1 MRAGSHLRGD
11 LSDIALASPNE
22 AGPRLGDEARE
33 YRDEKPCRQS
43 AHARQQPASSA
54 AGLGGETQDQPQQWI
69 ELTVGVRRLK
79 QLPDL
84 SALDAKRP
92 GERKYMTRDQ
102 LRNEY
107 GSDPA
112 AVEKIEKFAAD
123 HHLVVTRNE
132 PASARLGL
140 AGTVANVSDA
150 FGVKLLDYSIP
161 KLGDFHARTGPV
173 MLPAEVGDAITG
185 VFGLN
190 NHRVMHRLPR
200 SAAEDRCRLASLARR
215 PGPWFIPTELAGIYN
230 FPDADASSQCIGLLE
245 FGGGVEQSDVTA
257 YFQKIGVPAPDVQIV
272 AVDGVNT
279 DPTADP
285 DSTDEVMLDV
295 DIAGALAGGAK
306 VAVYFSTFDEKGLV
320 DILSTVINDEANDPC
335 GPVGQLGLG
344 REPAVQQSGSCGR
357 RRRSTT
363 STIACWRWR
372 SSGSPFAS
380 RPATTAPRRR
390 SRTVN
395 AHVNFPATSPYVL
408 AVGGTTLHARK
419 GTNGQMAVTEVVWND
434 GPGSG
439 TGGGVSDI
447 TPVPSWQEGKVPRS
461 INPGNFAGR
470 AIPDVAANA
479 DPATGYL
486 VMTGGQFGIV
496 GGTSA
501 SAPLWASL
509 ITRINALNGA
519 RAGNFNA
526 LLYGTIGPAGVCA
539 TSPAA
544 TTTPTGCSTASSR
557 PGQAGTPAPAGAR
570 PTALKLLAALKSPT
584 S

>member
-1 MRAGSHLRGD
+1 MRSPAANRRMLANSLHHLPPGSVAKRRTN
-11 LSDIALASPNE
+11 PN
-22 AGPRLGDEARE
+22 RWL
-33 YRDEKPCRQS
+33 
-43 AHARQQPASSA
+43 
-54 AGLGGETQDQPQQWI
+54 
-69 ELTVGVRRLK
+69 ELTVGVRRRK

-84 SALDAKRP
+84 SALDAKPP

-112 AVEKIEKFAAD
+112 AIDAIEKFAAA

-140 AGTVANVSDA
+140 GGTVANISDA
-150 FGVKLLDYSIP
+150 FGVKLLDYSHP
-161 KLGDFHARTGPV
+161 KLGEFHARTGPV
-173 MLPAEVGDAITG
+173 MLPDDVGDAITG

-200 SAAEDRCRLASLARR
+200 PRQTIDARTSMSKTR
-215 PGPWFIPTELAGIYN
+215 PWFIPTELAGIYN
-230 FPDADASSQCIGLLE
+230 FPNADASNQCIGLLE
-245 FGGGVEQSDVTA
+245 FGGGVEESDVTA
-257 YFQKIGVPAPDVQIV
+257 YFQKIGVPAPNIQIV
-272 AVDGVNT
+272 AVDGVST

-285 DSTDEVMLDV
+285 NSTGEVMLDV
-295 DIAGALAGGAK
+295 DVAGALAGGAK

-320 DILSTVINDEANDPC
+320 DILSAVINDSANDPTVLSVSW
-335 GPVGQLGLG
+335 GWDENQPFNNGILWSPAAIDHVNHSLLAVAQLGITVCVSTG
-344 REPAVQQSGSCGR
+344 DDGSEAQVKDGH
-357 RRRSTT
+357 
-363 STIACWRWR
+363 
-372 SSGSPFAS
+372 
-380 RPATTAPRRR
+380 
-390 SRTVN
+390 
-395 AHVNFPATSPYVL
+395 AHVNFPAASPYVL

-419 GTNGQMAVTEVVWND
+419 SVHGRTTVTEVVWND

-461 INPGNFAGR
+461 VNPGNFAGR

-479 DPATGYL
+479 DPNTGYL
-486 VMTGGQFGIV
+486 VMNGGQFGIV

-509 ITRINALNGA
+509 ITRINALIGA

-526 LLYGTIGPAGVCA
+526 LLYGTIGPAGVLRDI
-539 TSPAA
+539 TSGNNDAD
-544 TTTPTGCSTASSR
+544 GLLD
-557 PGQAGTPAPAGAR
+557 GQFQAGPGWDACTGWGVPDGA
-570 PTALKLLAALKSPT
+570 KLLTAFKSPT

>member
-1 MRAGSHLRGD
+1 MRSPAANRRVLVNSLHHLP
-11 LSDIALASPNE
+11 PNSV
-22 AGPRLGDEARE
+22 AIRRTNPN
-33 YRDEKPCRQS
+33 K
-43 AHARQQPASSA
+43 
-54 AGLGGETQDQPQQWI
+54 WI

-84 SALDAKRP
+84 SALEAKRP
-92 GERKYMTRDQ
+92 DERQYMTRDQ
-102 LRNEY
+102 LRTEY

-112 AVEKIEKFAAD
+112 AIAKIEKFAAN

-132 PASARLGL
+132 PASARLGI
-140 AGTVANVSDA
+140 AGTVANVSQA
-150 FGVKLLDYSIP
+150 FGVKLLDYSHP

-173 MLPAEVGDAITG
+173 TLPAEVARAITG

-200 SAAEDRCRLASLARR
+200 PRQKVDAAASFAKTR
-215 PGPWFIPTELAGIYN
+215 PWFIPTELAGIYN
-230 FPDADASSQCIGLLE
+230 FPDADARSQCIGLLE

-257 YFQKIGVPAPDVQIV
+257 YFQQIGLPTPNVQIV
-272 AVDGVNT
+272 AVDGVST

-285 DSTDEVMLDV
+285 DSTGEVMLDV

-320 DILSTVINDEANDPC
+320 DILSTVINDQTNDPSVLSVSW
-335 GPVGQLGLG
+335 GWDENQPFNNGILWSAAAIEHVNHSLLAVAHLGITVCVSTG
-344 REPAVQQSGSCGR
+344 DDGSESQIQDGH
-357 RRRSTT
+357 
-363 STIACWRWR
+363 
-372 SSGSPFAS
+372 
-380 RPATTAPRRR
+380 
-390 SRTVN
+390 

-419 GTNGQMAVTEVVWND
+419 GTNEQMAVTEVVWND

-439 TGGGVSDI
+439 GGGGVSDI
-447 TPVPSWQEGKVPRS
+447 TPIPSWQEGKVPRS
-461 INPGNFAGR
+461 INLGSFAGR

-479 DPATGYL
+479 DPNTGYL
-486 VMTGGQFGIV
+486 VMNGGQFGIV

-509 ITRINALNGA
+509 VSRINALNGA

-526 LLYGTIGPAGVCA
+526 LLYTNIGPAGA
-539 TSPAA
+539 LRDITSGNND
-544 TTTPTGCSTASSR
+544 TDGLLD
-557 PGQAGTPAPAGAR
+557 GQFQAGPGWDACTGWGAPDGI
-570 PTALKLLAALKSPT
+570 KLLAALKSPT
-584 S
+584 R